1 MQRFRSVR
9 IPLAQGRFE
18 RHRLQSTMKEY
29 VIHGKPEFEGTL
41 REVQVPYAV
50 PLIPPWTKIDLVQ
63 QAWTQG
69 CSYQSEGRRI
79 EP

>member
-29 VIHGKPEFEGTL
+29 VIHGKPDFGGTL
-41 REVQVPYAV
+41 REVEVPYAIPLV
-50 PLIPPWTKIDLVQ
+50 PPCTKIDSVQ
-63 QAWTQG
+63 QAWSQG
-69 CSYQSEGRRI
+69 RSYQSEGRRI